1 MKNRGVL
8 FRGVSWAMFD
18 QMLQFAA
25 QIINIV
31 VLTKLLGPHDI
42 GIFAIVM
49 VVISLVQQAF
59 LLGFGSALIQE
70 DYNDSYYYTAWTSNL
85 ILSLSLTILLIVSMP
100 LVVQSFFPEYVQYL
114 FYFKLMSLMILVNG
128 TKNIGV
134 VELYKTHKVKN
145 LIVLGGLNK
154 IFVVTLCII
163 LYFKFGDF
171 RALIYGYLLNA
182 IMTVIITYLIAPIK
196 VKFYFNIFNFKQ
208 IYSFGVWIQLKGI
221 TSSIASQLDSLI
233 IGSLMNP
240 SSLGYYNRSIMISK
254 SQDVIITNL
263 NNLFIYPYLSRIK
276 RNTQLLQKLLE
287 ISYNFILIVSSSGLL
302 IFLLHGE
309 VITEFV
315 LGDKWL
321 PIVDPLKILLI
332 SSIFSLLGLSM
343 VPFLRALG
351 FPKNEFK
358 YYLVKI
364 IFLILLSYFLI
375 SKYGLVG
382 GAVANLLANVISFPV
397 LLYYLSKKIT
407 ISIQKLLGTLI
418 VTLISSMITTFIFS
432 RINHTLILLEIPLM
446 LLCYYTL
453 FFLGSMIVVKNSYFT
468 SFIIDKAKIILQNN
482 SR

>member
-1 MKNRGVL
+1 MKSRGVL

-18 QMLQFAA
+18 QILQFIA

-70 DYNDSYYYTAWTSNL
+70 DYNDSYYHTAWTSNL
-85 ILSLSLTILLIVSMP
+85 IVSLFLTVILILLMP

-134 VELYKTHKVKN
+134 VELYKSHKVKS
-145 LIVLGGLNK
+145 LVILGGLNK
-154 IFVVTLCII
+154 IFVVAICIL

-171 RALIYGYLLNA
+171 RALIYGYLINA
-182 IMTVIITYLIAPIK
+182 IITVIITYLIAPIK
-196 VKFYFNIFNFKQ
+196 IGISFNIFNFKQ

-221 TSSIASQLDSLI
+221 TSSIANQLDSLI

-240 SSLGYYNRSIMISK
+240 SSLGYYNRSILISK
-254 SQDVIITNL
+254 SQEVIITNL
-263 NNLFIYPYLSRIK
+263 NNLIIYPYLAK
-276 RNTQLLQKLLE
+276 VKGNKKLLQKLVE
-287 ISYNFILIVSSSGLL
+287 ISYNLILIVASSGLL
-302 IFLLHGE
+302 IFMIHGE
-309 VITEFV
+309 VITEFI

-321 PIVDPLKILLI
+321 SIVNPLKILLI
-332 SSIFSLLGLSM
+332 SSIFSLLALSM

-364 IFLILLSYFLI
+364 ISLILLLYFLIL
-375 SKYGLVG
+375 KYGLVG

-397 LLYYLSKKIT
+397 LLYYLSRKIT
-407 ISIQKLLGTLI
+407 ISIKKIISTLI
-418 VTLISSMITTFIFS
+418 VTLISSLIIIFVFS
-432 RINHTLILLEIPLM
+432 SINHTLILLEIPLM
-446 LLCYYTL
+446 LLVYYTL
-453 FFLGSMIVVKNSYFT
+453 FFLGSKFIVRNSFFI
-468 SFIIDKAKIILQNN
+468 SFIIDKAKNIL
-482 SR
+482 